1 MKIDKLDLEIIKHLQ
16 EDARLS
22 FRKLGKTLGIP
33 HTTVFTRA
41 ERLVEKG
48 IISKFSAV
56 LRPHE
61 LGLQMGVIIIDAA
74 PSESKKIAQ
83 KLATLNEVQNVYR
96 TFDGKII
103 SKVVVPNQSGKTHV
117 GFEEFLTKLDDCNFT
132 AYPIHE
138 VVKFDNTIH
147 TDTLKTLDIYSDK

>member
-56 LRPHE
+56 LQPHD
-61 LGLQMGVIIIDAA
+61 LGLQMGYIIIDAPPA
-74 PSESKKIAQ
+74 DSKKIAA
-83 KLATLNEVQNVYR
+83 KLATFDEVRHVFR
-96 TFDGKII
+96 TFDGKVI
-103 SKVVVPNQSGKTHV
+103 SKVVVPGKGSNT
-117 GFEEFLTKLDDCNFT
+117 GFEEFLTKLDDCRFT
-132 AYPIHE
+132 AYPVHD
-138 VVKFDNTIH
+138 VVKFDDTIH
-147 TDTLKTLDIYSDK
+147 PEMLKNLDMYQEK

>member
-48 IISKFSAV
+48 IINRFSAV
-56 LRPHE
+56 LHPHD
-61 LGLQMGVIIIDAA
+61 LGLQMGFIVIDAA

-83 KLATLNEVQNVYR
+83 KLAAFPEATTVFR

-103 SKVVVPNQSGKTHV
+103 SRVVVPNRKSHV
-117 GFEEFLTKLDDCNFT
+117 GFEEFLTKLNGCQFT
-132 AYPIHE
+132 AYPVHD

-147 TDTLKTLDIYSDK
+147 SDLLKTLDIYSDK

>member
-22 FRKLGKTLGIP
+22 FRKLAKTLKIP

-41 ERLVEKG
+41 ERLVKRG
-48 IISKFSAV
+48 IISRFSAEIH
-56 LRPHE
+56 PHE
-61 LGLQMGVIIIDAA
+61 LGLQIGYIIIDAA
-74 PSESKKIAQ
+74 PSQSKKIAQ
-83 KLATLNEVQNVYR
+83 KLALFNEVQHVFR

-103 SKVVVPNQSGKTHV
+103 SKVVVPNSKDKPQV

-138 VVKFDNTIH
+138 VVKYENTIH
-147 TDTLKTLDIYSDK
+147 PDTIKTLDIYEDK